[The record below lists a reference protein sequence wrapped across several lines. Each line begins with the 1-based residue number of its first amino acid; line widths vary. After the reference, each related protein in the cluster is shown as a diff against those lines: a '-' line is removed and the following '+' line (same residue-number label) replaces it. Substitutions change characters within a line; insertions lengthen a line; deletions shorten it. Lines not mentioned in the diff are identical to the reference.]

1 MSGQYSL
8 TSEQTTAIRN
18 ILNEHNIEMI
28 AETSLCNT
36 NKGTIEKT
44 IFNEISIKISDED
57 GECWYIQVN

>member
-8 TSEQTTAIRN
+8 TPEQTTAIRN

-36 NKGTIEKT
+36 DKGTIELT
-44 IFNEISIKISDED
+44 IWNEVSIKVSDEK
-57 GECWYIQVN
+57 GEKWYIQVN